1 MPTLELTQTQIV
13 LHKYKKNSLN
23 ETHNNV
29 YLNLRLEN
37 THFLFCLSSAHALL
51 QPHMAI
57 KVLASDRAPFWG
69 NIPVV
74 LPLSQGHDHSCRLL
88 MEWSVM
94 RAILMSIFIR
104 ATAYAELWCPEFFL
118 YFVLYLHVLLLRFS
132 LPYDFLVFDSLNPT
146 ALSSICCS
154 CDVSNLE
161 LIWLLLSKKK
171 RIILLFCCGKHS
183 AVWNAVSS
191 QSGQLLGE
199 VLHKGLDE

>member
-51 QPHMAI
+51 RPHMAI

-104 ATAYAELWCPEFFL
+104 ATAYAELWCPEFSSFSSFFSLFCFILACSVTKNHFL
-118 YFVLYLHVLLLRFS
+118 FPMTFWFLTLWIQQHS
-132 LPYDFLVFDSLNPT
+132 LPYVVVVMWV
-146 ALSSICCS
+146 I
-154 CDVSNLE
+154 
-161 LIWLLLSKKK
+161 
-171 RIILLFCCGKHS
+171 
-183 AVWNAVSS
+183 
-191 QSGQLLGE
+191 
-199 VLHKGLDE
+199 